1 MNTSAVIL
9 ALSWLEPGLAALWDR
24 QLAGEGILSRAA
36 RHCRES
42 GVVDALCVLTDV
54 PAIAAA
60 GEAIGARTMA
70 CPEFFRGHPFNFL
83 NIEGQNLAREFDLT
97 LEIGTQ
103 ADLTFFLPWN
113 MPFLG
118 GRMLEKMYHILLE
131 DPLTARLLP
140 MRPVDPQLMAHV
152 AGGGEFFPI
161 WLHKTVDRQ
170 LIPQLHRPAPACLT
184 HWSRAFAG
192 IPKVAGLPGDKIF
205 CFRVRE
211 EADVSLAAFLED
223 YRLGQGGRDGESA
236 R

>member
-9 ALSWLEPGLAALWDR
+9 ALSWLDPGTAALWDR
-24 QLAGEGILSRAA
+24 RLAGEGLLARVV

-42 GVVDALCVLTDV
+42 GVVDTLCVLTDL
-54 PAIAAA
+54 PAITGA
-60 GEAIGARTMA
+60 GEGLGGRTMA

-83 NIEGQNLAREFDLT
+83 NIEGQNLSREFQLT
-97 LEIGTQ
+97 LETGTQ

-113 MPFLG
+113 MPFLD
-118 GRMLEKMYHILLE
+118 GRMLEKMYHTLFE

-140 MRPVDPQLMAHV
+140 MRPVDPQLMARV
-152 AGGGEFFPI
+152 DGGGDFFPI

-184 HWSRAFAG
+184 HWSRVFACM
-192 IPKVAGLPGDKIF
+192 PKVAGLPCDKTET
-205 CFRVRE
+205 FRVRE
-211 EADVSLAAFLED
+211 EADVALAAFLED
-223 YRLGQGGRDGESA
+223 YRLGQTGAAA